1 MKYTNPVIPGFYPD
15 PSICKADGKYYMVCS
30 SFQYFPGVP
39 LFESQD
45 LVNWRQIGH
54 VLTRE
59 SQLPL
64 EGVDCSG
71 GIYAPT
77 IRYHEGRFYM
87 VTTNV
92 TSLGNFYV
100 WTDDIHGE
108 WSDPIQVQQGG
119 IDPSLYFEDGKTYF
133 MSNGDDD
140 RGISGVTQCEIDIE
154 TGAKVSP
161 SVCIWQGA
169 GGRYLESPHLYKIKG
184 QYYLMAAEG
193 GTEYGHMVVYAKGPT
208 VNGPFTNYPGNP
220 VLTNRNLGGYV
231 IQGCGHGDLVED
243 EKGNFWMVHLAFR
256 QIDRW
261 LPFHI
266 TGREVCLAPV
276 TFGEDGWFTA
286 GVGGITPV
294 CVETDRID
302 GSVRQRLKLKDTF
315 ADTCVGVDWCFLRRP
330 HLENYSFPADMQREL
345 FSEAIQRYTFAGHGI
360 RLYPTNRT
368 LEEKQDSPTFV
379 AIRQRQMQGHIRCKI
394 YVPAGEAGI
403 SLYMNHEHHYDLAV
417 RRMAAAM
424 GAGDICRVM
433 VRSVVGGISH
443 VAGESIVTADTE
455 ITLQIDLEPTE
466 YGFSALFIREGQES
480 PCPLGKL
487 QTRYLSSEVACGF
500 TGVMIALYAQD
511 ESLTGRG
518 EEPAGFTDFEISYE
532 SDKPQ

>member
-1 MKYTNPVIPGFYPD
+1 MKYTNPIIPGFYPD
-15 PSICKADGKYYMVCS
+15 PSICKAEGKYYMVCS

-45 LVNWRQIGH
+45 LVNWSQIGH

-64 EGVDCSG
+64 EGADCCG

-100 WTDDIHGE
+100 WTDDIYGE
-108 WSDPIQVQQGG
+108 WSEPIQVQQGG

-140 RGISGVTQCEIDIE
+140 QGISGVTQCEIDIE
-154 TGAKVSP
+154 TGVKLSP

-208 VNGPFTNYPGNP
+208 VNGPFTNYSGNP
-220 VLTNRNLGGYV
+220 VLTNRNLGGYM

-243 EKGNFWMVHLAFR
+243 ERGNFWMVHLAFR

-261 LPFHI
+261 MTFHI
-266 TGREVCLAPV
+266 TGREVCLVPV

-286 GVGGITPV
+286 GVGGITPTQ
-294 CVETDRID
+294 VETDRID
-302 GSVRQRLKLKDTF
+302 SSVQQRLKDKDTF
-315 ADTCVGVDWCFLRRP
+315 ANTRVGVDWCFLRRP
-330 HLENYSFPADMQREL
+330 HLENYSFPVDMQGEAS
-345 FSEAIQRYTFAGHGI
+345 SETAHQYTYAGHDI
-360 RLYPTNRT
+360 RLYPTGRT
-368 LEEKQDSPTFV
+368 LEEKLDSPTFV
-379 AIRQRQMQGHIRCKI
+379 ALRQRQMKGYIRCKI
-394 YVPAGEAGI
+394 QVPAGEAGI

-417 RRMAAAM
+417 RPMAAAK
-424 GAGDICRVM
+424 GAGDVCRVM
-433 VRSVVGGISH
+433 VRSVVGAVSH
-443 VAGESIVTADTE
+443 VVEESIVTADTE
-455 ITLQIDLEPTE
+455 IILQIEMAPTE
-466 YGFSALFIREGQES
+466 YRFSALFIRKGQES
-480 PCPLGKL
+480 LCPLGRL
-487 QTRYLSSEVACGF
+487 QTRYLSTEVAGGF
-500 TGVMIALYAQD
+500 TGVMVALYAQN
-511 ESLTGRG
+511 ESQIGR
-518 EEPAGFTDFEISYE
+518 EVRPAVFTDFEIRYE
-532 SDKPQ
+532 TDNPQ

>member
-1 MKYTNPVIPGFYPD
+1 M
-15 PSICKADGKYYMVCS
+15 
-30 SFQYFPGVP
+30 
-39 LFESQD
+39 LFRS
-45 LVNWRQIGH
+45 
-54 VLTRE
+54 
-59 SQLPL
+59 
-64 EGVDCSG
+64 
-71 GIYAPT
+71 
-77 IRYHEGRFYM
+77 
-87 VTTNV
+87 
-92 TSLGNFYV
+92 
-100 WTDDIHGE
+100 
-108 WSDPIQVQQGG
+108 
-119 IDPSLYFEDGKTYF
+119 
-133 MSNGDDD
+133 
-140 RGISGVTQCEIDIE
+140 
-154 TGAKVSP
+154 
-161 SVCIWQGA
+161 
-169 GGRYLESPHLYKIKG
+169 
-184 QYYLMAAEG
+184 
-193 GTEYGHMVVYAKGPT
+193 
-208 VNGPFTNYPGNP
+208 
-220 VLTNRNLGGYV
+220 
-231 IQGCGHGDLVED
+231 
-243 EKGNFWMVHLAFR
+243 
-256 QIDRW
+256 
-261 LPFHI
+261 
-266 TGREVCLAPV
+266 
-276 TFGEDGWFTA
+276 
-286 GVGGITPV
+286 
-294 CVETDRID
+294 
-302 GSVRQRLKLKDTF
+302 
-315 ADTCVGVDWCFLRRP
+315 
-330 HLENYSFPADMQREL
+330 
-345 FSEAIQRYTFAGHGI
+345 RYTFAGHGI

-487 QTRYLSSEVACGF
+487 QTRYLSSKVACGF